1 VIRRIECRG
10 APRDLG
16 LDQGRA
22 CRADLRRQAEHPGL
36 AQRSPLAWLQ
46 GRLAPEGRSAPAGR
60 ARLWRELLRHF
71 PHLAER
77 TLGIA
82 RGARVP
88 LDALLEALR
97 RETSARAPGWIDEFE
112 IVWESGQ
119 LTLAGRERAR
129 PREERILRESRPEVG
144 HRCLVLTRPWLAGAL
159 AGVNEPGL
167 AGAWVPGSR
176 SAALLPGPLD
186 RPREAAPPHL
196 LEQCLQRFDSVAES
210 LLWCE
215 RRPGGGHAALLFA
228 DAAGGLGAIEWC
240 AGAPSRR
247 PVPAAGLPAARAAG
261 KRGAKLDDSP
271 RGAPEASLRIDPV
284 GRRIEFIEHASA
296 PVQGFRLSS
305 LARAHRA

>member
-1 VIRRIECRG
+1 VIHCIECEG

-22 CRADLRRQAEHPGL
+22 CRAALRRQAERLGL

-46 GRLAPEGRSAPAGR
+46 SRLAPEERSARVGR
-60 ARLWRELLRHF
+60 VSLWRELLRHF

-88 LDALLEALR
+88 LDVLLEALR
-97 RETSARAPGWIDEFE
+97 RETIGRAPGWIGEFE

-119 LTLAGRERAR
+119 ARAG

-186 RPREAAPPHL
+186 HPREAAPPHL
-196 LEQCLQRFDSVAES
+196 LEQCLQRFESVAES
-210 LLWCE
+210 LSWCE
-215 RRPGGGHAALLFA
+215 RRPGGGQAVLLFA

-240 AGAPSRR
+240 AGAPSRQ
-247 PVPAAGLPAARAAG
+247 PLPAAGLAGEHAPG
-261 KRGAKLDDSP
+261 KRRAEVGESP
-271 RGAPEASLRIDPV
+271 SGTLEGSLRIDPA
-284 GRRIEFIEHASA
+284 GRRIEFVERASTQ
-296 PVQGFRLSS
+296 VQDFRLSS
-305 LARAHRA
+305 A